1 MVLVWFNYLF
11 FISLRDNNN
20 FKSQIMRYFYLF
32 LLCLLFEIKFL
43 HAQKLYMEYDD
54 SGNQIVR
61 KLEYDNMSK
70 PIPGPFKSESIDLLS
85 IGDPITYSRNSE
97 IEIYPNP
104 VETALT
110 IRWNPVIANLL
121 IKIELLAY
129 NATLIEEVKF
139 KASERKA
146 VLNMGP
152 KPSGVYYVK
161 LYCSDGRIFH
171 HTVIKK

>member
-1 MVLVWFNYLF
+1 
-11 FISLRDNNN
+11 
-20 FKSQIMRYFYLF
+20 MRYFYLF
-32 LLCLLFEIKFL
+32 LFCLLYRIEFIQ
-43 HAQKLYMEYDD
+43 AQNLYFGYDD
-54 SGNQIVR
+54 SGNQVLR
-61 KLEYDNMSK
+61 KLEYDEVRD
-70 PIPGPFKSESIDLLS
+70 PISRLLQPESIDPS
-85 IGDPITYSRNSE
+85 AVGEPIMYTKNNE

-161 LYCSDGRIFH
+161 LYCSDGRIIH

>member
-1 MVLVWFNYLF
+1 
-11 FISLRDNNN
+11 
-20 FKSQIMRYFYLF
+20 MRYFYLF
-32 LLCLLFEIKFL
+32 LFCLLYRIEFIQ
-43 HAQKLYMEYDD
+43 AQNLYFGYDD
-54 SGNQIVR
+54 SGNQVLR
-61 KLEYDNMSK
+61 KLEYDDVRA
-70 PIPGPFKSESIDLLS
+70 PISRLLQPESIDPS
-85 IGDPITYSRNSE
+85 AVGEPIMYTKNNE

-161 LYCSDGRIFH
+161 LYCSDGRIIH

>member
-1 MVLVWFNYLF
+1 
-11 FISLRDNNN
+11 
-20 FKSQIMRYFYLF
+20 MRYFYLF
-32 LLCLLFEIKFL
+32 LFFLLYRIEFIQ
-43 HAQKLYMEYDD
+43 AQNLYFGYDD
-54 SGNQIVR
+54 SGNQVLR
-61 KLEYDNMSK
+61 KLEYDEVRD
-70 PIPGPFKSESIDLLS
+70 PISRLLQPESIDPS
-85 IGDPITYSRNSE
+85 AVGEPIMYTKNNE

-161 LYCSDGRIFH
+161 LYCSDGRIIH